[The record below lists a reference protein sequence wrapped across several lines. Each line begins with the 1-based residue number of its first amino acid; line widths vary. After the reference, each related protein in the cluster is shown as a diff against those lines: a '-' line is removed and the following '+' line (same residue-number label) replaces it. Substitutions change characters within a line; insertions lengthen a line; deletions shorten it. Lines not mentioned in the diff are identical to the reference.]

1 MLEALLYHPLSYLLL
16 IPGLPLLA
24 FLVIGGFYLRPERER
39 IAPFFLI
46 AALCGSLG
54 LSLRALLA
62 TAGSPRL
69 LTFSFAWL
77 WVGHL
82 RLDIGCLADH
92 LSCLMLVVVSAVSLL
107 IQIYSIGYMKAE
119 IGYGRYFAYM
129 SLFSGSM
136 LGLVIS
142 DNLLQ
147 TYIFWELVGICSY
160 LLIGFWYRRPSAA
173 AAAKKAFVV
182 TRFGDLGFLAAVLL
196 LSSHQKWWSFNF
208 YQLAHFTYRG
218 VISPDFATLLA
229 LLIFCGAVGK
239 SAQFPLHI
247 WLPDAMEGPTPVS
260 ALIHAATMVAAGV
273 YLVARCYFFFDVSPT
288 ALFLVALI
296 GALTLFL
303 AASMGV
309 AENDIKRVLAY
320 STISQLGY
328 MMLALGVGGYVAG
341 VFHLTTHAFF
351 KALLFLTAGSVIHS
365 LHTNDMWQ
373 MGGLRQRMPITSLT
387 CLIGALALAG
397 LFPFSGFWSKD
408 EILSAAW
415 FSDLPG
421 HFLFF
426 ALALATVFLTAF
438 YMFRL
443 WFVTFTGHPRSE
455 PAQRAHESPWVMA
468 GPLVIFAALAAVAG
482 GLKLLVPGTGRGLGE
497 LLVGAHRAEHVSY
510 LAIILS
516 TCAALAGIALAWAA
530 YGPASGRLISPAAF
544 NRRFPALHA
553 LLKNAWYFNR
563 AWELFATRV
572 VIAGSAIAAWFD
584 RHVVNGMV
592 DGVAWLSGW
601 ASRQLRFA
609 QTGQMQFYAIVFVAA
624 VIAGL
629 FAVFAREASLLA
641 LFQVRP

>member
-1 MLEALLYHPLSYLLL
+1 MLEVLLYHPNSYLFL

-24 FLVIGGFYLRPERER
+24 FLVIAGFYLRPERER
-39 IAPFFLI
+39 IAPAFLI
-46 AALCGSLG
+46 LALCGSLA
-54 LSLRALLA
+54 LSVRALLA
-62 TAGSPRL
+62 VAHGELTAPV
-69 LTFSFAWL
+69 SFEWL
-77 WVGHL
+77 WVGRA
-82 RLDIGCLADH
+82 RLEIGCLADG
-92 LSCLMLVVVSAVSLL
+92 LSSIMLVVVSVVSLL
-107 IQIYSIGYMKAE
+107 VQIYSIGYMKGE

-182 TRFGDLGFLAAVLL
+182 TRFGDLGFMIAIILIF
-196 LSSHQKWWSFNF
+196 SQKWWTFGF
-208 YQLAHFTYRG
+208 QQMAGLAASGRIPTEVG
-218 VISPDFATLLA
+218 TVLA
-229 LLIFCGAVGK
+229 LLIFCGAAGK

-273 YLVARCYFFFDVSPT
+273 YLVARCHFLFALSPV
-288 ALFLVALI
+288 ALFVVALV

-303 AASMGV
+303 AATMGV
-309 AENDIKRVLAY
+309 AENDIKRVMAY

-328 MMLALGVGGYVAG
+328 MMMALGVGGYAAG

-351 KALLFLTAGSVIHS
+351 KALLFLTAGSVIHA
-365 LHTNDMWQ
+365 LHTNDMWK
-373 MGGLRQRMPITSLT
+373 MGGLGKRMPITSIT

-397 LFPFSGFWSKD
+397 IFPLSGFWSKD

-421 HFLFF
+421 HWVFF
-426 ALALATVFLTAF
+426 GLALATVFLTAF

-443 WFVTFTGHPRSE
+443 WFVTFTGEPRSE
-455 PAQRAHESPWVMA
+455 EAGRGHESPWVMA
-468 GPLVIFAALAAVAG
+468 GPLVVLAALAVVAG
-482 GLKLLVPGTGRGLGE
+482 GLKYVVPGAGVGFGE
-497 LLVGAHRAEHVSY
+497 LLAGGRGEEHVSHVAVV
-510 LAIILS
+510 LSIL
-516 TCAALAGIALAWAA
+516 AALAGIGLAWGA
-530 YGPASGRLISPAAF
+530 YRAKLVSSAAF
-544 NRRFPALHA
+544 NRRFPAVHA

-563 AWELFATRV
+563 GWELFATRV

-601 ASRQLRFA
+601 ASRRLRLA
-609 QTGQMQFYAIVFVAA
+609 ETGQVQFYALVLVAA
-624 VIAGL
+624 VVAGL
-629 FAVFAREASLLA
+629 LAVFVRDTSVIE
-641 LFQVRP
+641 LFLVRR